1 MYIERAAGNR
11 IFERPR
17 HKWKCNLEMDLQ
29 EVGWRDMDWVHM
41 AQDRDRC

>member
-29 EVGWRDMDWVHM
+29 EVGWRDKNWINQL
-41 AQDRDRC
+41 QDRDR